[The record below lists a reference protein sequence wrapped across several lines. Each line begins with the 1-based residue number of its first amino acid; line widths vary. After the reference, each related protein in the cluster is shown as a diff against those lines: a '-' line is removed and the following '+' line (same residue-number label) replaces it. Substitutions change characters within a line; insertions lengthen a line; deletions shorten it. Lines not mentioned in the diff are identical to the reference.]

1 MNRGWRVSILS
12 VVLALVPTSLVRA
25 DVFVHDRTESSL
37 FVDILG
43 TITSLDSKTFENAI
57 QDLGNRRLYVRLDS
71 VGGDVFAAMHIGR
84 LIRKHDGVTI
94 ISVPSKCYSGCAL
107 LFIAGVMRHNLGEL
121 GLHRPYQVSALQNR
135 QTNEKQLPRMLA
147 LIKQYVA
154 EMGIAENFY
163 DQMVNTEH
171 TKTAIYR
178 MDSYA
183 NLVPEMDPG
192 FLEVQFAYGARR
204 YGMTAAQMRQRERDA
219 EVCLT
224 RAVKE
229 IVVCQ
234 EAVKWGLSEQA
245 YRERSAKIKAC
256 ELGHDDRRT
265 CAGITAW
272 STERSPVRAE
282 ARSLPAKD
290 NAGSIASGTW
300 DAMALESAQSL
311 THPPSARR

>member
-1 MNRGWRVSILS
+1 MNRGWAVSILS
-12 VVLALVPTSLVRA
+12 VVLTLVPMSLVHG
-25 DVFVHDRTESSL
+25 DVLVHNRTESSL

-43 TITSLDSKTFENAI
+43 TITNLDPATFEDAI
-57 QDLGNRRLYVRLDS
+57 QDLGSRRLFVRLDS

-121 GLHRPYQVSALQNR
+121 GLHRPYQVFALQSR
-135 QTNEKQLPRMLA
+135 PTTEKQLPRMLA
-147 LIKQYVA
+147 LIKQYVT
-154 EMGIAENFY
+154 EMGITEDFY

-171 TKTAIYR
+171 TKTAIYK
-178 MDSYA
+178 MDDYA
-183 NLVPEMDPG
+183 DLVPEIDPG

-204 YGMTAAQMRQRERDA
+204 YGMTAAQMRERERDA

-224 RAVKE
+224 RSVKE

-234 EAVKWGLSEQA
+234 EAIKWGLSEEV

-256 ELGHDDRRT
+256 ELGQDDRRVVQ
-265 CAGITAW
+265 ALPPGQ
-272 STERSPVRAE
+272 RRDHPFVLKHE
-282 ARSLPAKD
+282 ACQRKIML
-290 NAGSIASGTW
+290 G
-300 DAMALESAQSL
+300 
-311 THPPSARR
+311 R

>member
-1 MNRGWRVSILS
+1 MYRGWTVSVLA
-12 VVLALVPTSLVRA
+12 VVLALMPTSLVRA

-43 TITSLDSKTFENAI
+43 TITSLDPKTFENAI
-57 QDLGNRRLYVRLDS
+57 QDLGSRRLYVRLDS

-84 LIRKHDGVTI
+84 LIRKHDGVTV
-94 ISVPSKCYSGCAL
+94 ISVPSRCYSGCAL

-121 GLHRPYQVSALQNR
+121 GLHRPYQVAVLQDR
-135 QTNEKQLPRMLA
+135 QTNEKELPRIMA

-163 DQMVNTEH
+163 DQMMNTGH
-171 TKTAIYR
+171 TETAIYR

-183 NLVPEMDPG
+183 NLVPEVDPG

-219 EVCLT
+219 DVCLT
-224 RAVKE
+224 RTVKE

-234 EAVKWGLSEQA
+234 EAVKWGLSEQV

-256 ELGHDDRRT
+256 ELGYDDRLTLQALPPGRRRDH
-265 CAGITAW
+265 ALVL
-272 STERSPVRAE
+272 RQE
-282 ARSLPAKD
+282 ACQQKIMLGR
-290 NAGSIASGTW
+290 
-300 DAMALESAQSL
+300 
-311 THPPSARR
+311 

>member
-1 MNRGWRVSILS
+1 
-12 VVLALVPTSLVRA
+12 
-25 DVFVHDRTESSL
+25 
-37 FVDILG
+37 
-43 TITSLDSKTFENAI
+43 
-57 QDLGNRRLYVRLDS
+57 
-71 VGGDVFAAMHIGR
+71 MHIGR
-84 LIRKHDGVTI
+84 LIRKHDGVTV
-94 ISVPSKCYSGCAL
+94 ISVPSKCHSGCAL

-121 GLHRPYQVSALQNR
+121 GLHRPYQVLVLQDR

-163 DQMVNTEH
+163 DQMMNTEH

-204 YGMTAAQMRQRERDA
+204 YGMTAEQMRQRERDA

-229 IVVCQ
+229 IVFCQ
-234 EAVKWGLSEQA
+234 EAIKWGLSEEA

-265 CAGITAW
+265 LQALPPG
-272 STERSPVRAE
+272 RRRDHPLVLRHE
-282 ARSLPAKD
+282 ACQQKIMLGR
-290 NAGSIASGTW
+290 
-300 DAMALESAQSL
+300 
-311 THPPSARR
+311 